1 MASNPDDL
9 LSDAA
14 VDAAV
19 SALAERNAHHFE
31 QMDEEERAQAVVTW
45 RDIAVAVLTAAR
57 AVAAG
62 PEPLRGPADGG
73 RAVIVLED
81 VAPDLDATESE
92 IAVHASFFPR
102 LEEGDHEGEVLA
114 TPAQAAA
121 LELLDGIA
129 GDDPL
134 E

>member
-1 MASNPDDL
+1 MSTNPDDL

-19 SALAERNAHHFE
+19 TALAERNAHHFE
-31 QMDEEERAQAVVTW
+31 SMSDAERTDAIATW
-45 RDIAVAVLTAAR
+45 RDLAVAVLTAAR
-57 AVAAG
+57 AASDG
-62 PEPLRGPADGG
+62 EEPSRDPEEGG

-81 VAPDLDATESE
+81 VAPEE

-102 LEEGDHEGEVLA
+102 LEELDAGEVLA

-121 LELLDGIA
+121 LDLLDGIA
-129 GDDPL
+129 ADEP
-134 E
+134 EN

>member
-1 MASNPDDL
+1 MSSPDDL

-14 VDAAV
+14 VDAAIT
-19 SALAERNAHHFE
+19 ALAERNAHHFE
-31 QMDEEERAQAVVTW
+31 SMSDPERHEAIATW
-45 RDIAVAVLTAAR
+45 RDLAVAVLTAAR
-57 AVAAG
+57 AASDG
-62 PEPLRGPADGG
+62 PGSQRESDEGG

-81 VAPDLDATESE
+81 AGVDE

-102 LEEGDHEGEVLA
+102 LEEQGPGEVLA

-129 GDDPL
+129 GEEPG
-134 E
+134 EPQA